1 MQQINANITVKQ
13 LSILWALLFS
23 VWMVNAQQG
32 ERQGK
37 ISGRIVDSNT
47 GNAIGNASIGLLN
60 QENKEVN
67 GTTSN
72 EKGEFSLDHISS
84 GSYKVAVFYAGY
96 KNKTT
101 SDIQVSNNTADITL
115 GNIQLVNGETAL
127 EGVTIVGKKSI
138 IENKVDKIVFNAA
151 NDVTSQN
158 GAAIDVLRK
167 VPQVTVDADG
177 NVELQ
182 GNSNIR
188 FLING
193 KPSSIFGN
201 SLADALASIPASQ
214 IKSIEVIS
222 SPGAKYDAQGTGGII
237 NIVLKDNKVR
247 GINGSVNATAGT
259 LFETGSL
266 NLNYK
271 NNNFSMNAFFSGNAQ
286 LKAKSPFFQDRTS
299 RDVASNTS
307 THLLQDGYT
316 DFERHG
322 YRTGLGFNWS
332 LSKSSALSGSLSFNS
347 FSNTSTGLINQQQYI
362 TDHNTS
368 NVESVIGYRTSDN
381 QSSVRSVDGS
391 LSFRKTFKK
400 EGQELTAD
408 YVFSYGSPKTS
419 YMQTQSLSGALF
431 PYNGISGSNP
441 GTDNSHNLSVDY
453 VHPLNDNIVFEMGA
467 KTVQQHITNAT
478 DVHILNTSSGQY
490 DSDPLQSYHLNYDMG
505 IYAAYFSSKLK
516 LLNWLDVRAGLRYEY
531 TTLTIDFP
539 NTNIPSYGLLVPSF
553 IVSHKFESG
562 ETLKLSYTRRVERP
576 EYTEL
581 NPFLNV
587 SDPHNITTGNPA
599 LKPEIGD
606 NMELGYTKNFTN
618 GGNISLSLVERINS
632 QDLKQI
638 TTFYPVFTANGT
650 EYTNVSVTARDNI
663 GKEYNSGGIVSVSL
677 PFFHNKLNMRSN
689 MMVFHRYIVSQIY
702 VGNLDMGM
710 RYRVNLNLNYQFPK
724 NFILEVFGNYNSAA
738 KNIQGKNPQSITYA
752 LAGRKE
758 FWNKKASLGFTI
770 TNPFNQYIRQVTT
783 VNTGD
788 YNSYSVRD
796 LPYRSFGIS
805 FSYKFGKMDFRK
817 EKDISN
823 EYLNGPGT
831 GG

>member
-1 MQQINANITVKQ
+1 MKQ
-13 LSILWALLFS
+13 LSILWAILFS
-23 VWMVNAQQG
+23 VLMVNAQQG
-32 ERQGK
+32 DGQGK
-37 ISGRIVDSNT
+37 ISGKIVDSNT
-47 GNAIGNASIGLLN
+47 GNAIGYASIGLLN
-60 QENKEVN
+60 QNNKEVN

-72 EKGEFSLDHISS
+72 EKGEFSMDHISS
-84 GSYKVAVFYAGY
+84 GSYKIAVFYAGY

-101 SDIQVSNNTADITL
+101 PDIQVGDNTANITL
-115 GNIQLVNGETAL
+115 GNIQLINGETIL
-127 EGVTIVGKKSI
+127 EGVTIVGKKSVV
-138 IENKVDKIVFNAA
+138 ENKVDKIVFNAA

-247 GINGSVNATAGT
+247 GINGSVNVTAGT

-286 LKAKSPFFQDRTS
+286 LKAKTPFFQDRTS
-299 RDVASNTS
+299 RDVSSNTS

-322 YRTGLGFNWS
+322 YRTGLGFDWS

-347 FSNTSTGLINQQQYI
+347 FSNKSTGLINQQQYI
-362 TDHNTS
+362 TDYNTS
-368 NVESVIGYRTSDN
+368 NEESIIGYRISDN

-408 YVFSYGSPKTS
+408 YVFSYGSPKSS
-419 YMQTQSLSGALF
+419 YMQTQSLLGAAF

-453 VHPLNDNIVFEMGA
+453 VHPLNDNVVFEMGA

-478 DVHILNTSSGQY
+478 DVHVLNISSGQY
-490 DSDPLQSYHLNYDMG
+490 EADPLQSYHLNYDMG

-531 TTLTIDFP
+531 TRLKIDFP
-539 NTNIPSYGLLVPSF
+539 NTDIPSYGLLVPSF

-618 GGNISLSLVERINS
+618 GGNISVSLVERINS

-677 PFFHNKLNMRSN
+677 PFFHNKLNLRSN
-689 MMVFHRYIVSQIY
+689 MMVFHRYIVSPMY

-738 KNIQGKNPQSITYA
+738 KNIQGKNPQSITYT

-770 TNPFNQYIRQVTT
+770 TDPFNQYIRQVTT

-788 YNSYSVRD
+788 YNSYSVRE

-805 FSYKFGKMDFRK
+805 FSYKFGKMDFKK
-817 EKDISN
+817 EKDMSN
-823 EYLNGPGT
+823 EYLNGPGS
-831 GG
+831 GS

>member
-23 VWMVNAQQG
+23 VGMVNAQQG
-32 ERQGK
+32 DGQGK

-101 SDIQVSNNTADITL
+101 SDIQVSNNTADIML

-127 EGVTIVGKKSI
+127 EGVTIVGKKSV

-201 SLADALASIPASQ
+201 NLADALASIPASQ

-271 NNNFSMNAFFSGNAQ
+271 NNSFSMNAFFSGNAQ

-322 YRTGLGFNWS
+322 YRTGLGFDWS

-368 NVESVIGYRTSDN
+368 NVESIIGYRTSDN

-419 YMQTQSLSGALF
+419 YMQTQSLSGAVF

-677 PFFHNKLNMRSN
+677 PFFHNKLNLRSN

-738 KNIQGKNPQSITYA
+738 KNIQGKNPQSITYT

-805 FSYKFGKMDFRK
+805 FSYKFGKMDFKK

>member
-32 ERQGK
+32 EGQGK

-60 QENKEVN
+60 QDNKEIN

-127 EGVTIVGKKSI
+127 EGVTIVGKKSV

-271 NNNFSMNAFFSGNAQ
+271 NN
-286 LKAKSPFFQDRTS
+286 
-299 RDVASNTS
+299 
-307 THLLQDGYT
+307 
-316 DFERHG
+316 
-322 YRTGLGFNWS
+322 
-332 LSKSSALSGSLSFNS
+332 S
-347 FSNTSTGLINQQQYI
+347 FS
-362 TDHNTS
+362 
-368 NVESVIGYRTSDN
+368 
-381 QSSVRSVDGS
+381 
-391 LSFRKTFKK
+391 
-400 EGQELTAD
+400 
-408 YVFSYGSPKTS
+408 
-419 YMQTQSLSGALF
+419 
-431 PYNGISGSNP
+431 
-441 GTDNSHNLSVDY
+441 
-453 VHPLNDNIVFEMGA
+453 
-467 KTVQQHITNAT
+467 
-478 DVHILNTSSGQY
+478 
-490 DSDPLQSYHLNYDMG
+490 
-505 IYAAYFSSKLK
+505 
-516 LLNWLDVRAGLRYEY
+516 
-531 TTLTIDFP
+531 
-539 NTNIPSYGLLVPSF
+539 
-553 IVSHKFESG
+553 
-562 ETLKLSYTRRVERP
+562 
-576 EYTEL
+576 
-581 NPFLNV
+581 
-587 SDPHNITTGNPA
+587 
-599 LKPEIGD
+599 
-606 NMELGYTKNFTN
+606 
-618 GGNISLSLVERINS
+618 
-632 QDLKQI
+632 
-638 TTFYPVFTANGT
+638 
-650 EYTNVSVTARDNI
+650 
-663 GKEYNSGGIVSVSL
+663 
-677 PFFHNKLNMRSN
+677 
-689 MMVFHRYIVSQIY
+689 
-702 VGNLDMGM
+702 
-710 RYRVNLNLNYQFPK
+710 
-724 NFILEVFGNYNSAA
+724 
-738 KNIQGKNPQSITYA
+738 
-752 LAGRKE
+752 
-758 FWNKKASLGFTI
+758 
-770 TNPFNQYIRQVTT
+770 
-783 VNTGD
+783 
-788 YNSYSVRD
+788 
-796 LPYRSFGIS
+796 
-805 FSYKFGKMDFRK
+805 
-817 EKDISN
+817 
-823 EYLNGPGT
+823 
-831 GG
+831 

>member
-13 LSILWALLFS
+13 LSILWGLLFS

-32 ERQGK
+32 YGQGK

-60 QENKEVN
+60 QDNKEVN

-101 SDIQVSNNTADITL
+101 SDIQVSNNTVDITL

-127 EGVTIVGKKSI
+127 EGVTIVGKKSV

-271 NNNFSMNAFFSGNAQ
+271 NNSFSMNAFFSGNAQ
-286 LKAKSPFFQDRTS
+286 LKPKSPFFQDRTS

-322 YRTGLGFNWS
+322 YRTGLGFDWS

-553 IVSHKFESG
+553 IVSHKFDSG

-606 NMELGYTKNFTN
+606 NMELGYTKNFAN

-677 PFFHNKLNMRSN
+677 PFFHNKLNLRSN

-738 KNIQGKNPQSITYA
+738 KNIQGKNPQSITYT

-805 FSYKFGKMDFRK
+805 FSYKFGKMDFKK

>member
-1 MQQINANITVKQ
+1 LRSNNSTITVKQ
-13 LSILWALLFS
+13 LSILWAVFFMA
-23 VWMVNAQQG
+23 WMVSAQEFGNQG
-32 ERQGK
+32 E
-37 ISGRIVDSNT
+37 ITGRVVDSNT

-60 QENKEVN
+60 PNNKEIN
-67 GTTSN
+67 GTISN
-72 EKGEFSLDHISS
+72 EKGAFLIDHIAA
-84 GSYKVAVFYAGY
+84 GTYKIAVFYAGY
-96 KNKTT
+96 KNKTIADLQISTNT
-101 SDIQVSNNTADITL
+101 SRITL
-115 GNIQLVNGETAL
+115 GDIQLVNGETVL
-127 EGVTIVGKKSI
+127 EGVTVVGKKAV

-193 KPSSIFGN
+193 KPSGIFGN

-237 NIVLKDNKVR
+237 NIVLKDNKIR
-247 GINGSVNATAGT
+247 GINGIVNATGGT
-259 LFETGSL
+259 LFEAGSL

-271 NNNFSMNAFFSGNAQ
+271 NNALSMNAFFSGNAQ
-286 LKAKSPFFQDRTS
+286 LKAKTPFSQDRTS
-299 RDVASNTS
+299 RDASSNTN

-316 DFERHG
+316 DFQRQG
-322 YRTGLGFNWS
+322 YRTGLGFDWT
-332 LSKSSALSGSLSFNS
+332 LSKSSTLSGSFSYNS
-347 FSNTSTGLINQQQYI
+347 FSNKSTGLINQQQYI
-362 TDHNTS
+362 TDHITS
-368 NVESVIGYRTSDN
+368 DVTSIIGYRTSDN
-381 QSSVRSVDGS
+381 RSSVHSVDGS

-408 YVFSYGSPKTS
+408 YVFSYGSPKSS
-419 YMQTQSLSGALF
+419 YLQTQSLSGATF

-453 VHPLNDNIVFEMGA
+453 VHPFNDKVTFEMGA

-490 DSDPLQSYHLNYDMG
+490 ETDPLQSYHLNYDMG
-505 IYAAYFSSKLK
+505 IYAAYFSSKFK
-516 LLNWLDVRAGLRYEY
+516 LLDWLDVRAGLRYEY
-531 TTLTIDFP
+531 TTLKIDFP
-539 NTNIPSYGLLVPSF
+539 DTNIPSYGLLVPSF
-553 IVSHKFESG
+553 ILSHKFESG

-581 NPFLNV
+581 NPFLNF

-606 NMELGYTKNFTN
+606 NMELGYTKNFAS
-618 GGNISLSLVERINS
+618 GGNISLTLAERINS

-677 PFFHNKLNMRSN
+677 PFFHNKMNLRTNVMA
-689 MMVFHRYIVSQIY
+689 FHRYIVSQIY

-738 KNIQGKNPQSITYA
+738 KNIQGKNPQSVTYTF
-752 LAGRKE
+752 AGRKE

-770 TNPFNQYIRQVTT
+770 TNPFNKYIRQVTT

-788 YNSYSVRD
+788 YDSYSVRE

-805 FSYKFGKMDFRK
+805 FSYKFGKMDFKK

-823 EYLNGPGT
+823 EYLNGPQT
-831 GG
+831 N